1 MLLSIFTKIYINY
14 DKKRHSVHFRD
25 KVIFR
30 NKEKALFSRKSSVKN
45 TSKAAKDTALEVFL
59 ISI

>member
-45 TSKAAKDTALEVFL
+45 TSKAAKDTA
-59 ISI
+59 